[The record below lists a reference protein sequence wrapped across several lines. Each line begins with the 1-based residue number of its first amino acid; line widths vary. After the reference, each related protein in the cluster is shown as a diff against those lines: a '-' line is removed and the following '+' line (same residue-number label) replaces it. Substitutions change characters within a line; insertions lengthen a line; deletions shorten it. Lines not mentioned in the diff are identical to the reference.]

1 MMTRKAFE
9 PNLDATSARGIVSRM
24 LTTTLHFKVVNNKTL
39 PNIQDGGNEE
49 PVHELS
55 KISPFLTILFNFFQD
70 KIDRFAAMVTIP
82 AEALSV
88 LMLVVVQG
96 ASVEIVRPNI
106 VLIVA
111 DDLGWSDVG
120 FHGSEI
126 KTPNIDKLA
135 YDGVILNN
143 YYVSPI
149 CTPTRGSLMTGRHPI
164 HLGLQH
170 YVISAPEP
178 WGLPLN
184 HTTMAQHLKHLG
196 YATHIVGKWHL
207 GFFRKEYLPTSRG
220 FDSHYGYWGGKE
232 DYFNHLEFDVYRGL
246 DFRRNLKVV
255 NYTAYSTEEY
265 TKEAV
270 NIISTHNKS
279 KPLFLYLAHQ
289 AVHAG
294 NGNDPLQAPQAYVDR
309 FPYIISKKRRIFAG
323 MAAALD
329 DSVGEVARALRNNG
343 LMDNTIIVF
352 STDNGGPA
360 NGYDGNAACN
370 FPLRGTKNTMW
381 EGGVHGVGFVHSP
394 LLKKR
399 HIKTDN
405 MIHVSDWLPTLYSA
419 AGGNISDLGLI
430 DGIDMWEMLRENGS
444 NVRNEILHN
453 IDPKSKFSAIRVG
466 DYKLVQG
473 DISGGRDDGWYQCD
487 FPFASNESLKF
498 ESSAFND
505 TYKTEMSKQLSKRH
519 APNTPYNIDCGKRPE
534 NYIDSCQPT
543 KSPCLFHIPTDPCEY
558 NNIADAYPAVV
569 ENLLGRI
576 KELSTSAVEPVNK
589 PNDKLANPALHG
601 GVWVPWQGSDH
612 TVH

>member
-1 MMTRKAFE
+1 MMPPGRTLCVVMLIFTC
-9 PNLDATSARGIVSRM
+9 NTSAG
-24 LTTTLHFKVVNNKTL
+24 TEK
-39 PNIQDGGNEE
+39 
-49 PVHELS
+49 
-55 KISPFLTILFNFFQD
+55 
-70 KIDRFAAMVTIP
+70 
-82 AEALSV
+82 
-88 LMLVVVQG
+88 
-96 ASVEIVRPNI
+96 PNI

-111 DDLGWSDVG
+111 DDLGWNDVG

-184 HTTMAQHLKHLG
+184 HTTMAQHLKSLG

-207 GFFRKEYLPTSRG
+207 GFFKEEYLPIRRG
-220 FDSHYGYWGGKE
+220 FDSHFGYWTGKE
-232 DYFNHLEFDVYRGL
+232 DYYEHIEITGVYKGL
-246 DFRRNLKVV
+246 DFRRNLEVV
-255 NYTAYSTEEY
+255 NYTAYSTEQY

-270 NIISTHNKS
+270 KIISNHNRS
-279 KPLFLYLAHQ
+279 KNMFPANQIPEERITEYKTLCHTSIIFLVYLAPEQ
-289 AVHAG
+289 AVHASH
-294 NGNDPLQAPQAYVDR
+294 
-309 FPYIISKKRRIFAG
+309 FCISG
-323 MAAALD
+323 MVAALD
-329 DSVGEVARALRNNG
+329 DSVGEVARALRNSG

-370 FPLRGTKNTMW
+370 YPLRGTKNTMW
-381 EGGVHGVGFVHSP
+381 EGGVHGVGFIHSP
-394 LLKKR
+394 LLEKR
-399 HIKTDN
+399 HIKTNN
-405 MIHVSDWLPTLYSA
+405 MMHVSDWLPTFYSA
-419 AGGNISDLGLI
+419 AGGDVSDLGLI

-444 NVRNEILHN
+444 NIRNEILHN

-473 DISGGRDDGWYQCD
+473 DISGGRDDGWYPCD
-487 FPFASNESLKF
+487 PPFSN
-498 ESSAFND
+498 ND
-505 TYKTEMSKQLSKRH
+505 TNEFDSYVFNSSYRSEISVHLVKRH
-519 APNTPYNIDCGKRPE
+519 SPYTPYNIDCGIPPE
-534 NYIDSCQPT
+534 NYTQNCKPT

-569 ENLLGRI
+569 ENILGRI
-576 KELSTSAVEPVNK
+576 EELSRSAVDPVNK
-589 PNDKLANPALHG
+589 PNDKMANPALHG
-601 GVWVPWQGSDH
+601 GVWVPWQGSDIE
-612 TVH
+612 VH